1 LLVSV
6 ILKPFTTTVVIA
18 LRTSPVAAQVDVVQ
32 ALRVSE
38 NLVSTVPL
46 KEMFTVAVPP
56 EATGTEAGVKVV
68 VRPVTGE
75 VAATKNTVPLNPFR
89 LVRVPVITVGE
100 APFGILTVVG
110 VIDHE

>member
-1 LLVSV
+1 M
-6 ILKPFTTTVVIA
+6 KPFTTTVVAA
-18 LRTSPVAAQVDVVQ
+18 LRTSPVAAQPVALQ

-38 NLVSTVPL
+38 NLVSAVAL
-46 KEMFTVAVPP
+46 KEIFTVEVPP

-75 VAATKNTVPLNPFR
+75 AAAKKNTVPLNPLR
-89 LVRVPVITVGE
+89 LVSVPVITVGE

-110 VIDHE
+110 VTDHE